1 MSACA
6 AAPTRVC
13 HTSLQITCTLIQL
26 SLGVSFTSHP
36 QFLKLKHATL
46 AATGPRGPYAF
57 NRGSNTHV
65 TKCSIA
71 LAPYPFPSPLP
82 CNAFRLL
89 LRDDVCRLLRFL
101 HISLHS
107 ARLLLKYIYEHSAE
121 RCTMDGCHTPASS
134 LELRR
139 AVLFLFFFF
148 SFNV

>member
-1 MSACA
+1 MCVVLCCCCCCCCCSNRSVVVAVVVCLLPCVVSACA

-46 AATGPRGPYAF
+46 AAMGPRGPYAF

-89 LRDDVCRLLRFL
+89 LRDDVCRLSRFL
-101 HISLHS
+101 HTFTFREAVTEI
-107 ARLLLKYIYEHSAE
+107 YI
-121 RCTMDGCHTPASS
+121 
-134 LELRR
+134 
-139 AVLFLFFFF
+139 
-148 SFNV
+148 